1 MDKTTID
8 VGNPARVIK
17 QFEFL
22 IRIHLYGGGKKDK
35 TNRKNGYARQL
46 GNAYLCTVKKDMLRY
61 MIAKDTVSLGA
72 LLSDDSVLVHM
83 TGHRQSKGEYLRE
96 IASGVLN
103 YYSAQTDSI
112 DITVDGDKAR
122 LVGKSRVNAAV
133 YGGGRHTWPLQM
145 DSLLERIGGQWKI
158 VWTKASTY

>member
-1 MDKTTID
+1 MNPYICIVKHYLTIMLVMLSTLVAAAQGRKTDNVMTDKEQI
-8 VGNPARVIK
+8 VR
-17 QFEFL
+17 
-22 IRIHLYGGGKKDK
+22 LYE
-35 TNRKNGYARQL
+35 
-46 GNAYLCTVKKDMLRY
+46 DMLQY
-61 MIAKDTVSLGA
+61 MIAKDTISLGG

-83 TGHRQSKGEYLRE
+83 TGHRQSKAEYLRE

-122 LVGKSRVNAAV
+122 LIGRSRVNAAV

-145 DSLLERIGGQWKI
+145 DSKLERIDGLWKI
-158 VWTKASTY
+158 TWTKASTY